1 MDLNLINLSSEWNKV
16 KRSTNSLESGT
27 DGVWITKLICIMI
40 LFIEPK
46 YMGQVYRPSLRRPL
60 GACPMMGLRR
70 RHLSDCVNNK
80 MIFSRLN

>member
-46 YMGQVYRPSLRRPL
+46 YMGQVYRPSLRRLL
-60 GACPMMGLRR
+60 GACPHDGLKEKI
-70 RHLSDCVNNK
+70 L
-80 MIFSRLN
+80 M